1 MYNIDASAFAKKCGS
16 ESVRFPF
23 AAELFVCATRAKMP
37 CGATASAAHVLVSKH
52 VDAFAPVWCAYGHSH
67 RRGGVSVWMGASECS
82 VPTACVTTR
91 SLTHAFSSQS
101 CRNFGPM
108 MFVVLRDASGTVQV
122 VLNSEDAGP
131 WPVIRE
137 ASRRCV

>member
-1 MYNIDASAFAKKCGS
+1 M
-16 ESVRFPF
+16 
-23 AAELFVCATRAKMP
+23 
-37 CGATASAAHVLVSKH
+37 
-52 VDAFAPVWCAYGHSH
+52 
-67 RRGGVSVWMGASECS
+67 WMGASECS
-82 VPTACVTTR
+82 VPTARVTTR
-91 SLTHAFSSQS
+91 SLTHAFSFQS

-137 ASRRCV
+137 ASRRGV